1 MTRATIL
8 DMLAADG
15 LTTAHP
21 IADIVDSLTYG
32 LAELDTEL
40 TWSEAYDLADSWA
53 FRVAA

>member
-1 MTRATIL
+1 MNRATIL

-21 IADIVDSLTYG
+21 IADIVDSITYG
-32 LAELDTEL
+32 LSELDPKL
-40 TWSEAYDLADSWA
+40 TWSEACDLADTWA